1 VRRYLARR
9 LLLALPLLLGVA
21 TLLFLLVEAA
31 PGDPAEVLM
40 SPGMT
45 LEVRSQIR
53 TNLGLDQ
60 PLPVRYA
67 RWMGSLLG
75 GDLGFSHSYGS
86 PVATVLKRALPN
98 TLLLAGVSLVLA
110 FVLGVGIGVVQA
122 VRQNTMVDSGL
133 NLLVLTFY
141 SLPSFWLGII
151 LILVF
156 SYGAQSLWGW
166 PLHFP
171 ASGVTSVDYDLMSL
185 GGRIVDR
192 VRHLVLPTTTLV
204 LVMAAGIARYARSGL
219 LEVIRQDYVRAARA
233 RGLGRMQVLFRH
245 ALPNALLPLITV
257 LGLYLPI
264 LFSGAV
270 FVETVFAWPGMG
282 WLMVEAVS
290 SRDYPLI
297 LAGSLLFATLV
308 VVGNLLADVLY
319 AWADPRVRYD

>member
-1 VRRYLARR
+1 
-9 LLLALPLLLGVA
+9 
-21 TLLFLLVEAA
+21 
-31 PGDPAEVLM
+31 M
-40 SPGMT
+40 
-45 LEVRSQIR
+45 
-53 TNLGLDQ
+53 
-60 PLPVRYA
+60 
-67 RWMGSLLG
+67 
-75 GDLGFSHSYGS
+75 
-86 PVATVLKRALPN
+86 
-98 TLLLAGVSLVLA
+98 
-110 FVLGVGIGVVQA
+110 QA

-192 VRHLVLPTTTLV
+192 VRHLVLPATTLV

-219 LEVIRQDYVRAARA
+219 LEGIRQDYVRAARA